1 MNLQQKIYV
10 KPLATFLSIAT
21 LLMAVSI
28 SPISA
33 LPGNGSVVGMVFAEN
48 FSTPIVGAVVKLYD
62 PKTEKFYSGRPT
74 DEYGLY
80 AINNVPVGE
89 YNVVV
94 STKKG
99 DFPSDMMVVVRAD
112 LPTPLSLS
120 LKPGK
125 KAPDNPEKKKK
136 WYKRPLGILIIIGA
150 AAGAGYGIYKAV
162 ASPEKS

>member
-10 KPLATFLSIAT
+10 KLLATFLSVSMI
-21 LLMAVSI
+21 LMTVSI
-28 SPISA
+28 PQISA
-33 LPGNGSVVGMVFAEN
+33 DPNVGSVVGMVVAEN
-48 FSTPIVGAVVKLYD
+48 FSTPIKGAVVKLYD
-62 PKTEKFYSGRPT
+62 PVTEKFYSSRPT

-89 YNVVV
+89 YNIVVI
-94 STKKG
+94 TKEG
-99 DFPSDMMVVVRAD
+99 DIQSDMMVTVRAD

-120 LKPGK
+120 LKPDK
-125 KAPDNPEKKKK
+125 VSPEDPDKKKK
-136 WYKRPLGILIIIGA
+136 KRRWLAVIIIGA